1 MATSRGILDVRRV
14 VVDAKDALGQA
25 RSDLG
30 SVCIADFNRATDALA
45 KLAEMLA
52 SSAGHHAAA
61 EDDRAGRD
69 GSKP

>member
-1 MATSRGILDVRRV
+1 MATSRGILDARRV
-14 VVDAKDALGQA
+14 VVDAKDAVGQA
-25 RSDLG
+25 RSDMG
-30 SVCIADFNRATDALA
+30 NVCVAEFNRATDALS

-52 SSAGHHAAA
+52 SSAGHYAAA